1 MAGIGIITNP
11 HSKANKKMPA
21 RGRLLGYIVG
31 QFGNLEITNSV
42 EDLGRVAALFLEQK
56 IEILAI
62 NGGDGTISR
71 TLTAFIRA
79 YGSEPLPKIL
89 VLRGG
94 TMNMLADN
102 LGIRGS
108 PEEILVRMLECESG
122 LRPRQT
128 MALATLLVGGQY
140 GFLFG
145 NGFVARYLAA
155 FYKRK
160 TGPIGALWL
169 IVKIY
174 MYWLF
179 HMTRYKDFV
188 RDEVFRLLFDGIETP
203 EPFASVAMM
212 VSTVERIP
220 LGLRLFPWALRKAAQ
235 FQFFA
240 LKIPAKHLP
249 WRLPLAFL
257 RNSPGHCLGKWSKL
271 ASSVVISSAN
281 GLQPYT
287 LDGELFEAP
296 AGRLAI
302 EVGPIVQFV
311 IV

>member
-56 IEILAI
+56 IEVLAI

-79 YGSEPLPKIL
+79 YGSSPLPKIL

-102 LGIRGS
+102 LGIRGT

-122 LRPRQT
+122 LRPRKT
-128 MALATLLVGGQY
+128 HSLATLLVGGQY

-155 FYKRK
+155 FYKHK
-160 TGPIGALWL
+160 TGPVGALWL

-174 MYWLF
+174 IYWLF
-179 HMTRYKDFV
+179 GIGRYKELI
-188 RDEVFRLLFDGIETP
+188 RDEVYRLLFDGVETR
-203 EPFASVAMM
+203 EPAASVAMM
-212 VSTVERIP
+212 VSTVERMP
-220 LGLRLFPWALRKAAQ
+220 LGLRLFPWACQKVSQ
-235 FQFFA
+235 FQFFS
-240 LKIPAKHLP
+240 LEIPAKQLP
-249 WRLPLAFL
+249 WRLPFAFL
-257 RNSPGHCLGKWSKL
+257 RNSPGRFFGKWTKL
-271 ASSVVISSAN
+271 ASSVVISAVS
-281 GLQPYT
+281 GEQPYT

>member
-11 HSKANKKMPA
+11 HSKANKKMPS

-42 EDLGRVAALFLEQK
+42 EDLGRVASLFLEQK
-56 IEILAI
+56 IDILAI

-79 YGSEPLPKIL
+79 YGSVPLPQIL

-122 LRPRQT
+122 LRPRVT
-128 MALATLLVGGQY
+128 KSLATLLVGGQY

-145 NGFVARYLAA
+145 NGLVARYLDA
-155 FYKRK
+155 FYRRK
-160 TGPIGALWL
+160 TGPLGALWL
-169 IVKIY
+169 IIKIY
-174 MYWLF
+174 CYWLCRLR
-179 HMTRYKDFV
+179 RYNDFV
-188 RDEVFRLLFDGIETP
+188 RDEAFRMLFDGVDAP
-203 EPFASVAMM
+203 EPSPSVGMM
-212 VSTVERIP
+212 ASTVERMP
-220 LGLRLFPWALRKAAQ
+220 LGVRLFPRAWQQLSQ
-235 FQFFA
+235 FQFFS
-240 LKIPAKHLP
+240 LEIPAQQLP
-249 WRLPLAFL
+249 WRLPFAFL
-257 RNSPGHCLGKWSKL
+257 RNGPGRFFGKWTKM
-271 ASSVVISSAN
+271 ASSVVISAVN
-281 GLQPYT
+281 GQQRYT
-287 LDGELFEAP
+287 LDGELFDAP

>member
-11 HSKANKKMPA
+11 NSKANKKMPA

-31 QFGNLEITNSV
+31 QFGNLEITNSID
-42 EDLGRVAALFLEQK
+42 DLGRVAQLFLKQK

-79 YGSEPLPKIL
+79 YGTEPLPKIL

-102 LGIRGS
+102 LGIRGT
-108 PEEILVRMLECESG
+108 PEEILVRMIECESG
-122 LRPRQT
+122 LRPRRT
-128 MALATLLVGGQY
+128 KPLATLLVGGQY

-155 FYKRK
+155 FYKKK
-160 TGPIGALWL
+160 TGPAGALWL
-169 IVKIY
+169 IAKIY
-174 MYWLF
+174 FNWIF
-179 HMTRYKDFV
+179 RPNRYADIV
-188 RDEVFRLLFDGIETP
+188 RDETFRLLFEGSETP
-203 EPFASVAMM
+203 APFSCVAMM

-220 LGLRLFPWALRKAAQ
+220 LGLRLFPLAWQKLSQ
-235 FQFFA
+235 FQFFS
-240 LKIPAKHLP
+240 LKIPARQLP
-249 WRLPLAFL
+249 WRLPAAFL
-257 RNSPGHCLGKWSKL
+257 RNSPGHFLGKWTKM
-271 ASSVVISSAN
+271 ASTVVISATN
-281 GLQPYT
+281 GRQPYT

-296 AGRLAI
+296 GGRLAI
-302 EVGPIVQFV
+302 EVGPIVQF
-311 IV
+311 IVV